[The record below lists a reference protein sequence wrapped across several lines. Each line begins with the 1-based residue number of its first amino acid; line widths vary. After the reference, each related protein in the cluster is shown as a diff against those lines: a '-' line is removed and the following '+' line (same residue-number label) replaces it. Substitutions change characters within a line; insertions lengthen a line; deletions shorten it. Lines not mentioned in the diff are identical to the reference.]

1 MEMLG
6 DTTVDSLENGGD
18 SDCVIK
24 FTDIWNDFWKTQMDS
39 VMLHAS
45 DGSETSPIPTEI
57 EKSTSSREQSTSP
70 DEEILMEEDGL
81 LMDDD
86 TDSGETAA
94 KRRRT
99 RTNFSGWQ
107 LEELESAFEASHY
120 PDVFMRESL
129 AMRLDLLESR
139 VQVWFQNRRAKW
151 RKREQNRH
159 GGSETRREDGAVS
172 IEPKPLPTFPFS
184 IDSIL
189 AVSRVP
195 RGRRPNAKYPRVQAC
210 KNLSPFMIPLFPITQ
225 PGGNVI
231 REKTPPPLII
241 PTTVTATTTVAD
253 LLNNV

>member
-1 MEMLG
+1 MLSDLEASVDV
-6 DTTVDSLENGGD
+6 DTEPVKIMN
-18 SDCVIK
+18 
-24 FTDIWNDFWKTQMDS
+24 DIWNDFWKTQINS
-39 VMLHAS
+39 VLLSCS
-45 DGSETSPIPTEI
+45 DGSETSPIPDND
-57 EKSTSSREQSTSP
+57 KSLSSREQSASP
-70 DEEILMEEDGL
+70 DEEMPLEEDGG
-81 LMDDD
+81 LMEDD
-86 TDSGETAA
+86 TDIGETSA

-159 GGSETRREDGAVS
+159 TGSDLKKLGDGSAA
-172 IEPKPLPTFPFS
+172 EPKPLPTFPFS

-210 KNLSPFMIPLFPITQ
+210 KNLSPFMLPLFPITQ

-231 REKTPPPLII
+231 REKSPPPVQQAAPANPL
-241 PTTVTATTTVAD
+241 TTVAE
-253 LLNNV
+253 LLKSV